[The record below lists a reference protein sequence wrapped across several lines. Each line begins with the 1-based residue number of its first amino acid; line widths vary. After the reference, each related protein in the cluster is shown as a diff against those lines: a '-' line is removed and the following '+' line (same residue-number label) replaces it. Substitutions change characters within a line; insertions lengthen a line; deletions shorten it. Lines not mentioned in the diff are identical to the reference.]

1 MSTLRF
7 DGAEFTPPPGMKLRE
22 AHAHLP
28 ALGREMTQLSLHDCI
43 SAPECVSR
51 VAALASR
58 MESAREP
65 GWLLASGVR
74 VSGWK
79 DQRWPF
85 LTELDR
91 ACPNRPCLLGGFDH
105 HSGVCNSAALAA
117 AGLSASS
124 SSQGDGLVVRTPE
137 GEATGLV
144 LEAAFEAV
152 RRAVPEPTPEQWLR
166 HIKAACDSLASL
178 GFVEVHDLLSP
189 VGLGESLA
197 KLDDS
202 GHLPLRVWLYPALA
216 DLGATLTLRGRFERP
231 GAVTVAGAKLFA
243 DGTLNSRTAWML
255 SPYRDPM
262 PGHERGTPLISVKQ
276 LAAAIDQTRA
286 AGVGLAVHAIGDGA
300 VRAVLDAAASRPAP
314 RGSPT
319 LRIEHCELIDA
330 TDLPRFSQ
338 LGVIASI
345 QPCHLLPDID
355 VLKDQLPHRL
365 DRVLPLREL
374 IDSGCRPGE
383 LLWFGS
389 DVPIV
394 RADPSDS
401 VAAAVLRRRPG
412 MTPEQAVAP
421 EQAITESE
429 AWRCFSPTPP

>member
-1 MSTLRF
+1 MN
-7 DGAEFTPPPGMKLRE
+7 LRE
-22 AHAHLP
+22 AHAHVP
-28 ALGREMTQLSLHDCI
+28 ALGREMTQLSLHDCA
-43 SAPECVSR
+43 SAKECVSR
-51 VAALASR
+51 VAEFASQ

-65 GWLLASGVR
+65 GWLLATGVR
-74 VSGWK
+74 VSGWE
-79 DQRWPF
+79 DPRWP
-85 LTELDR
+85 LRGDLDR
-91 ACPNRPCLLGGFDH
+91 ACPNRPCLIGGFDH

-117 AGLSASS
+117 AGHPTASAFPADS
-124 SSQGDGLVVRTPE
+124 LVVRTPD

-152 RRAVPEPTPEQWLR
+152 RRAVPEPTPEQRLQ
-166 HIKAACDSLASL
+166 HIAAACDSLASM

-189 VGLGESLA
+189 VGLGDSLA
-197 KLDDS
+197 RLHAS
-202 GHLPLRVWLYPALA
+202 GRLPLRVWLYPALA
-216 DLGATLTLRGRFERP
+216 DLHATLARRDGFERP
-231 GAVTVAGAKLFA
+231 NAVSVAGAKLFA

-262 PGHERGTPLISVKQ
+262 PGHERGTPLICVKQ
-276 LAAAIDQTRA
+276 LTDAIDQTRA

-300 VRAVLDAAASRPAP
+300 VRAVLDAAASRPASKGAP
-314 RGSPT
+314 A

-330 TDLPRFSQ
+330 ADVPRFAQFS
-338 LGVIASI
+338 VIASI

-383 LLWFGS
+383 SLWFGS

-394 RADPSDS
+394 RADPMDS

-412 MTPEQAVAP
+412 MAPDQAIALD
-421 EQAITESE
+421 QAITAPE
-429 AWRCFSPTPP
+429 AWLCFAPSPS